1 MFASY
6 PISTGHEKANAIRQ
20 ETPIYGRRSCDD
32 TNEFRGAGDYLV
44 TAILPGFETVDF
56 PVSVEAGGHQ
66 TLSIVPQVARRLETV
81 SVVAEEPQIF
91 ARNVVAEPMMLQQS
105 NITSVMSVVDNPV
118 LSKNTNELNTGAPSR
133 FE

>member
-1 MFASY
+1 M
-6 PISTGHEKANAIRQ
+6 
-20 ETPIYGRRSCDD
+20 
-32 TNEFRGAGDYLV
+32 
-44 TAILPGFETVDF
+44 DF

-66 TLSIVPQVARRLETV
+66 TLSIVLQVARRLETV

-91 ARNVVAEPMMLQQS
+91 VRNVVAEPMMLQQS